1 MDQVFRLSLRAKGP
15 LACFSRPEFKAERA
29 SYPWITPSAARGL
42 FEAVLWKPE
51 IRWEVRKI
59 VLLSPIRFTS
69 FRRNEVNSKLS
80 TKGIAPNS
88 MFLTD
93 EDRNRA
99 QRNTVALKDVDY
111 LIEANLSLTQEG
123 RDQGN
128 SSVKYREM
136 FTRRLEKG
144 QCFHRPYLG
153 CREFAADVRPSEGDE
168 MHIGDSLDHG
178 LMLYDIDF
186 PAPGQESVHRP
197 LFFDAKL
204 VRGVVEVPARDEILR
219 RAS

>member
-1 MDQVFRLSLRAKGP
+1 MSQPFRLSLRAKGS
-15 LACFSRPEFKAERA
+15 LACFSRPEFKTERA
-29 SYPWITPSAARGL
+29 SYPWITPSAARGI

-59 VLLSPIRFTS
+59 ALLSPIRFTS
-69 FRRNEVNSKLS
+69 FRRNEVNLKVSS
-80 TKGIAPNS
+80 TRRI
-88 MFLTD
+88 MLTD
-93 EDRNRA
+93 DDNVRA

-111 LIEANLSLTQEG
+111 LLEADLFVTPEG
-123 RDQGN
+123 REQGN
-128 SSVKYREM
+128 NPVKYREM

-153 CREFAADVRPSEGDE
+153 CREFAAEVQPSGGDE
-168 MHIGDSLDHG
+168 TPIGDSLDHG
-178 LMLYDIDF
+178 LMLYDVEF
-186 PAPGQESVHRP
+186 PAPGQEGVHRP

-204 VRGVVEVPARDEILR
+204 VCGVVEVPARVEILR